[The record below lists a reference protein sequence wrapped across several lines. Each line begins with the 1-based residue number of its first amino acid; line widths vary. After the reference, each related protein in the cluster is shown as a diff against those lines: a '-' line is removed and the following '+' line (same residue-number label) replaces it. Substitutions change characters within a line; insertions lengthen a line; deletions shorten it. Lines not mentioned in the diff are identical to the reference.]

1 MSIKNSLMPLTLT
14 CFLMFF
20 SLGVT
25 ATPVSWQIVP
35 NESELTF
42 TGTQNGA
49 PVSGNFKQFSGT
61 IMFDPNDL
69 KNSSINIVVD
79 INSVITSYAELKDT
93 LLTSDWFDA
102 KSFPKAEFK
111 SAEIDKVNDKEF
123 AAKGTLTIRDKSQ
136 PVVLT
141 FTESESGSKATASGS
156 TSFKRTIFGV
166 GQGEWAGTGQVK
178 DDVTINFKVVATKK

>member
-1 MSIKNSLMPLTLT
+1 MTIKNWRMPLSLT
-14 CFLMFF
+14 AFLLCF

-25 ATPVSWQIVP
+25 ATPVSWQIEP
-35 NESELTF
+35 NESEITF

-69 KNSSINIVVD
+69 KSSSINIIVD

-93 LLTSDWFDA
+93 LLNSDWFDA
-102 KSFPKAEFK
+102 KAFPKAEFK
-111 SAEIDKVNDKEF
+111 SSEIDRVNDKEF

-136 PVVLT
+136 PIVLI

-156 TSFKRTIFGV
+156 TSIKRTAFGV
-166 GQGEWAGTGQVK
+166 GQGEWSGTGQVK
-178 DDVTINFKVVATKK
+178 DDVMINFKVVATKK